1 MLSKSLIRK
10 VILNYRMLADGLMY
24 AQRNEQLCKVTSEFI
39 EERKINKLHAFLAI
53 KKNNEPDISPLFEK
67 LWSNGKK
74 VVVSKTDFLFKQ
86 MRHYYLEAKTNLAI
100 NNKGIPEPV
109 DANEASLE
117 NLDVIF
123 VPLLLSDKLGYRIG
137 YGGGYYDRLLSE
149 TNTLKV
155 GLSMSPPVDEILQ
168 KEDWDIPL
176 DYLITPNK
184 IYKYG

>member
-1 MLSKSLIRK
+1 M
-10 VILNYRMLADGLMY
+10 ILHYRILADGLLY
-24 AQRNEQLCKVTSEFI
+24 AQRNDQLCQVTSEFI
-39 EERKINKLHAFLAI
+39 EERNIKKLHAFLAI
-53 KKNNEPDISPLFEK
+53 KKNNEPDISPIFEK

-74 VVVSKTDFLFKQ
+74 VIVSKTDFLFKQ
-86 MRHYYLEAKTNLAI
+86 MRHYYLEAKTNLVI
-100 NNKGIPEPV
+100 NSKGIPEPV
-109 DANEASLE
+109 DASEASLE

-137 YGGGYYDRLLSE
+137 YGGGYYDRLLAE

-168 KEDWDIPL
+168 KEEWDIPL